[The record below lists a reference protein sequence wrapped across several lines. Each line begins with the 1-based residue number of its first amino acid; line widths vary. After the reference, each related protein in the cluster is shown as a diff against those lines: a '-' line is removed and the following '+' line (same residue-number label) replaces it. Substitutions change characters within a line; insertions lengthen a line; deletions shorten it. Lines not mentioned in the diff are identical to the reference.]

1 MQTMQVQSTKD
12 HSIFRTQ
19 NGNRQVNK
27 LHKSRIKDSMAT
39 STLVSPIIVN
49 ENYEIIDG
57 QHRFEALKELDKP
70 VQYIVVK
77 GYGLKETQILNVN
90 TKNWNLNS
98 FLDSYCDLGNENYLA
113 FKEFHEKY
121 DFSITASL
129 IIAGGVG
136 NEITPVNMFRN
147 GNLDFKD
154 TRLAYERAEK
164 ITMLGE
170 YNPKFHEVVFVRT
183 MMGLFLNDN
192 FEFSHLLSKL
202 KIQPNALQPMRSRQ
216 QYLILI
222 EDIYNYKSRNKVSL
236 RY

>member
-27 LHKSRIKDSMAT
+27 LHKSRIKESMKQN
-39 STLVSPIIVN
+39 TLVSPIIVN

-57 QHRFEALKELDKP
+57 QHRYEALKELNKP
-70 VQYIVVK
+70 VQYIVAK

-98 FLDSYCDLGNENYLA
+98 FMDSYCDLGNKNYIA
-113 FKEFHEKY
+113 FREFYEEF

-129 IIAGGVG
+129 IIASGST
-136 NEITPVNMFRN
+136 NEATPVGPFRD
-147 GNLDFKD
+147 GKLSFTDTKD
-154 TRLAYERAEK
+154 AYDRAEK
-164 ITMLGE
+164 ITMLGK
-170 YNPKFHEVVFVRT
+170 YNQKFNEVVFVRT
-183 MMGLFLNDN
+183 MMTLLLNDK
-192 FEFSHLLSKL
+192 FEYSQFLSKL
-202 KIQPNALQPMRSRQ
+202 KLQPNALQPMRSRQ
-216 QYLILI
+216 QYLLLI